1 MYLGHLQT
9 STIKY
14 LTKIETLIQ
23 LFLQKVSFQV
33 RDKVQNVPLQMD
45 TTQCLKFK
53 WIYLPDSK

>member
-33 RDKVQNVPLQMD
+33 RD
-45 TTQCLKFK
+45 
-53 WIYLPDSK
+53 